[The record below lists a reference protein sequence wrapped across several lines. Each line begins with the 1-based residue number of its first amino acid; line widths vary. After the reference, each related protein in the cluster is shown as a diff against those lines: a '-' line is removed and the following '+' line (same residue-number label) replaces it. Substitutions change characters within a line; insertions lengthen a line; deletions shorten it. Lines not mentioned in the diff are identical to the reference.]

1 MVKDNRTMI
10 NPASRRPS
18 AAPLPLVLVP
28 GLNCTAEL
36 FAPQVEVFGGRHPIS
51 IADHASDETIP
62 AIARRLLAAAPPRFA
77 LAGLSMGGYIA
88 LEVMRQAPQRVE
100 RLALLDTRASA
111 DAPEDTEIRLAA
123 IKFAE
128 TGRFDDIHGILWPRL
143 VHIKRLGD
151 TDLEAVVRRM
161 ADRTGPAR
169 FIRQEKAVIARSS
182 YETTLSAIRC
192 PTLVLVGE
200 GDAITPRFMSE
211 DMADAIAGAEL
222 VVVPDCGHLSTLER
236 PEAVNAALE
245 AWLAA

>member
-1 MVKDNRTMI
+1 MTT
-10 NPASRRPS
+10 PASQQPSGRP
-18 AAPLPLVLVP
+18 PLVLVP
-28 GLNCTAEL
+28 GLNCTADL
-36 FAPQVEVFGGRHPIS
+36 FGPQVEALSGRFDIT
-51 IADHASDETIP
+51 IADHSQDETIV

-77 LAGLSMGGYIA
+77 LAGLSMGGYVA

-111 DAPEDTEIRLAA
+111 DAPEDTELRQVA

-143 VHIKRLGD
+143 VHIRRLGD
-151 TDLEAVVRRM
+151 EALEAAVRRM

-169 FIRQEKAVIARSS
+169 FIRQQRAVMARPA
-182 YETTLSAIRC
+182 YEAGLKAIRC

-200 GDAITPRFMSE
+200 DDAITPRFMSE
-211 DMADAIAGAEL
+211 DMAEAIAGSRL

-236 PEAVNAALE
+236 PEAVNTALE
-245 AWLAA
+245 SWLAA

>member
-1 MVKDNRTMI
+1 MTT
-10 NPASRRPS
+10 PASHRP
-18 AAPLPLVLVP
+18 APGRPPLVLVP
-28 GLNCTAEL
+28 GLNCTADL
-36 FAPQVEVFGGRHPIS
+36 FGPQVEAFSGRFEII
-51 IADHASDETIP
+51 IADHSQDDTIA

-111 DAPEDTEIRLAA
+111 DAPEDAELRQVA

-143 VHIKRLGD
+143 VHIRRLGD
-151 TDLEAVVRRM
+151 EALEAVVRRM

-169 FIRQEKAVIARSS
+169 FIRQQKAVIARPG
-182 YETTLSAIRC
+182 YEAGLAAIRC
-192 PTLVLVGE
+192 PTLIVVGDE
-200 GDAITPRFMSE
+200 DAITPRFMSE
-211 DMADAIAGAEL
+211 DMADAIAGSRL

-245 AWLAA
+245 GWLAA